1 MRISAFT
8 DIEDWSSWA
17 KVTRYGPPKRIK
29 PSSSLSKNM
38 ERTGNSSRKCL
49 APKMASKFARDTLIN
64 WTLVSKD
71 RIGLRRRIGR
81 SCSFS
86 AKLAASGLKSAKVC
100 PVDLRIKLKIAFT
113 PTSRRT
119 MILNLRN
126 FRTLTHRTN
135 QCKKNNGEMLSPSPP
150 SKQSLQSNH
159 IISLRQKRT
168 IDYLRNAF
176 TPSYK
181 FLPLTKLTFRLK
193 IKSL

>member
-8 DIEDWSSWA
+8 DIEDWSSLA

-49 APKMASKFARDTLIN
+49 APKMASRFARDTLIN

-71 RIGLRRRIGR
+71 RIGLRKRIGK

-86 AKLAASGLKSAKVC
+86 AILAASGLKSAKVC
-100 PVDLRIKLKIAFT
+100 RAALRIKSKIAFT

-126 FRTLTHRTN
+126 FRTFTHRTSKY
-135 QCKKNNGEMLSPSPP
+135 KKSDGEILSPSL
-150 SKQSLQSNH
+150 SKQSLQSDH
-159 IISLRQKRT
+159 IISLKQKRT
-168 IDYLRNAF
+168 IDYLKNAF
-176 TPSYK
+176 TPNYK
-181 FLPLTKLTFRLK
+181 FLPFTKLTFR
-193 IKSL
+193 